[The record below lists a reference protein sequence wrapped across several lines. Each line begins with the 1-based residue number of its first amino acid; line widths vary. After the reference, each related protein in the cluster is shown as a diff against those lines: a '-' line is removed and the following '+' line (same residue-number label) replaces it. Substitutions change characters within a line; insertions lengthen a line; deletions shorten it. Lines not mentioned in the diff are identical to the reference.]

1 MKVIKDINEWRH
13 VRSELTDSIGF
24 VPTMGNLHRGH
35 QSLLE
40 HSLSEKSITVASIFV
55 NRTQFNNPADFNNY
69 PKTIDDDLTLLE
81 TLGVDYC
88 LCPNDKELY
97 PDNYRYQVTETVL
110 SNRLEGLHRPGHFEG
125 VLTVVLKLL
134 MLVQAQCAYFGE
146 KDYQQYQLIASMAE
160 SFFIPT
166 KIHCCPTIRES
177 GKLALSSRNNRL
189 NEQEK
194 KQAETF
200 ARIFHQGGDVEKI
213 KKSLEQEK
221 ITVEYIEDYQ
231 GRRFAAVFIGEVRLI
246 DNYAF

>member
-1 MKVIKDINEWRH
+1 MQVFRH
-13 VRSELTDSIGF
+13 IHSLRDALSIDRKAGKRIGF
-24 VPTMGNLHRGH
+24 VPTMGNLHQGH
-35 QSLLE
+35 LALVEQAKAQCE
-40 HSLSEKSITVASIFV
+40 IAVASIFV
-55 NRTQFNNPADFNNY
+55 NRIQFNNPADFNNY

-160 SFFIPT
+160 SFLSRPRSIAVQPS
-166 KIHCCPTIRES
+166 ES
-177 GKLALSSRNNRL
+177 
-189 NEQEK
+189 
-194 KQAETF
+194 
-200 ARIFHQGGDVEKI
+200 D
-213 KKSLEQEK
+213 
-221 ITVEYIEDYQ
+221 
-231 GRRFAAVFIGEVRLI
+231 
-246 DNYAF
+246 